1 MNIIYT
7 YVKLY
12 EWKTMKLSKNSILC
26 QGQYISKINEHH
38 LKMVDKLWISL
49 WCLLVY
55 LMLKCYKPWRINMEN
70 HLNKLWIINFPE
82 KKWRLFVGCAIVQQK
97 PYSLVH
103 QPPSCTPS
111 DTRTTVK
118 FEEFATGDFPHFD
131 WRLVYEIMF
140 CRLCLDAYECN
151 IM

>member
-1 MNIIYT
+1 MAPWIPPQHATSHTAGI
-7 YVKLY
+7 V
-12 EWKTMKLSKNSILC
+12 
-26 QGQYISKINEHH
+26 HH
-38 LKMVDKLWISL
+38 LQPMRSMGFFEWDFNRYPTQIK
-49 WCLLVY
+49 
-55 LMLKCYKPWRINMEN
+55 YKKGSFMRKIHVFRIFHVEN

-82 KKWRLFVGCAIVQQK
+82 KKWQLFVGCAIVQQK

>member
-7 YVKLY
+7 YINLY

-49 WCLLVY
+49 WCLFVY
-55 LMLKCYKPWRINMEN
+55 LMLKCYKPWRIDMEN
-70 HLNKLWIINFPE
+70 HLNKLWIVDFPE
-82 KKWRLFVGCAIVQQK
+82 KKWQLFVGCAIVQQK

-111 DTRTTVK
+111 DTRTTEIRLNLRNSPPEISHTLIGGWCMRSC
-118 FEEFATGDFPHFD
+118 FGDY
-131 WRLVYEIMF
+131 V
-140 CRLCLDAYECN
+140 
-151 IM
+151 